1 VVSRSLDFDPAAPLF
16 AEATE
21 RTIVLTTESAPE
33 QRRDVLSELASVI
46 IAGAT
51 AVDFGAALTALAGHG
66 LTRVLCEG
74 GPHLLGEITRAG
86 LLDELCLTITPQLTG
101 GDAVRILAGSPL
113 LQDAELTLAHIL
125 EENGTLLTR
134 WTVQPAPSTSAKS

>member
-1 VVSRSLDFDPAAPLF
+1 
-16 AEATE
+16 
-21 RTIVLTTESAPE
+21 VLA
-33 QRRDVLSELASVI
+33 ELASVI

-51 AVDFGAALTALAGHG
+51 AVDFAAALTALAGHG

-134 WTVQPAPSTSAKS
+134 WTAQPAPSTSAKS